1 MKNTPNFETKSWLER
16 VMIMGIQSEPKQVK
30 VITPLDGE
38 QSLEFWFNDS
48 SKVLTIRKPA
58 VKIDA
63 EFEIQL
69 VY

>member
-1 MKNTPNFETKSWLER
+1 
-16 VMIMGIQSEPKQVK
+16 MIMGIQSEPKQVK

-38 QSLEFWFNDS
+38 QTLEFWFNDS

-58 VKIDA
+58 VNIA
-63 EFEIQL
+63 SEFEIQL